1 MTTMMMGRQDDSLI
15 KIIKLPRTTRHTK
28 GFGGDAIYTKTGVVL
43 PSPIPKSDH
52 SLAKQSANP
61 YEMNSTLNC
70 FPSSHPFARIMMTV
84 YLAEEDSPLSH
95 HFSLSLLRGLISPQI
110 SPPSACVFCFV
121 LSPRWSSWILC
132 VPRRPILLLTHGVLY
147 STTPPPDGCRRYLGA
162 RIISVDPHW
171 RLRCLFLAAEESES
185 SRTPELLLAFVTDA
199 QCRGLPRSLV
209 RLDSVCMSG
218 CWRIVDSKSFY

>member
-84 YLAEEDSPLSH
+84 YLAEEDSPLSLSSLL
-95 HFSLSLLRGLISPQI
+95 SLSFVASFPLKYLPH
-110 SPPSACVFCFV
+110 PPVYFV
-121 LSPRWSSWILC
+121 LSFHRDDPPEYC
-132 VPRRPILLLTHGVLY
+132 V
-147 STTPPPDGCRRYLGA
+147 CRDA
-162 RIISVDPHW
+162 R
-171 RLRCLFLAAEESES
+171 
-185 SRTPELLLAFVTDA
+185 
-199 QCRGLPRSLV
+199 
-209 RLDSVCMSG
+209 
-218 CWRIVDSKSFY
+218 FYY